1 MNPASQVSTAAYRHD
16 ATELQQNFSKPALLN
31 CLQATPAGT
40 FRYPCSYTAVSGSTC
55 KQCVVLRMTG
65 RRPPQGSKDLP
76 SGSHKRTVGGRCIRL
91 FVPRYFSLLQ
101 VAWILLSSTVQ
112 KADCQCTTHTLKKI
126 PSLFSLIIYNQPSSR
141 LAALALH
148 AFLQ

>member
-1 MNPASQVSTAAYRHD
+1 MNPASQVSTAACRHD
-16 ATELQQNFSKPALLN
+16 ATELQQNFNKPALLS
-31 CLQATPAGT
+31 CLQAIPAGT
-40 FRYPCSYTAVSGSTC
+40 FRYLCSYTAINGSTC
-55 KQCVVLRMTG
+55 KLCVVLRMAG
-65 RRPPQGSKDLP
+65 RRPSRGSKDLP
-76 SGSHKRTVGGRCIRL
+76 SGSHKRTVGGRCIHL

-101 VAWILLSSTVQ
+101 VAWILLSSTMQ

-126 PSLFSLIIYNQPSSR
+126 PSPFSLIIYNQPSSR